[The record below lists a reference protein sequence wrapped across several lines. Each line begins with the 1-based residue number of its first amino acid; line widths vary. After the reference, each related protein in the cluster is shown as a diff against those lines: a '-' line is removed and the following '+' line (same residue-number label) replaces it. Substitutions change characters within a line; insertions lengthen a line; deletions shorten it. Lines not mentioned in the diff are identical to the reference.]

1 MENLRRLHNDEKRDL
16 ITRVTRRGDSILD
29 VGCGFGGDL
38 KKWENAGAN
47 INMCEPNEEALQ
59 EAKRRAKNMKIRVNF
74 YLGDIHSTP
83 VRKHDIVCYNFALHY
98 VFQSKELF
106 LSTMRE
112 IKKRLKPGGKFV
124 GIIPDSHAIIF
135 KTPYQDD
142 LGNFFKMQETSNGA
156 FGEKLFVHLADTPY
170 YADGPKSEP
179 LAHKDLLISH
189 LENEGFT
196 LELWEGLKG
205 HPISELYSKFIF
217 VYKNADRGITISDQR
232 HYS

>member
-83 VRKHDIVCYNFALHY
+83 VRKHDICLLY
-98 VFQSKELF
+98 
-106 LSTMRE
+106 
-112 IKKRLKPGGKFV
+112 
-124 GIIPDSHAIIF
+124 
-135 KTPYQDD
+135 
-142 LGNFFKMQETSNGA
+142 TS
-156 FGEKLFVHLADTPY
+156 
-170 YADGPKSEP
+170 SEP
-179 LAHKDLLISH
+179 
-189 LENEGFT
+189 T
-196 LELWEGLKG
+196 R
-205 HPISELYSKFIF
+205 PY
-217 VYKNADRGITISDQR
+217 
-232 HYS
+232 